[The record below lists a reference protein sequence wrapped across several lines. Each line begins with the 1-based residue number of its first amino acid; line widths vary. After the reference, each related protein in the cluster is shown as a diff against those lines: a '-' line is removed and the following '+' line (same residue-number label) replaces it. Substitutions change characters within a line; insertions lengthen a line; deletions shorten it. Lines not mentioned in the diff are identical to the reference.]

1 MPARVVAGLCFSG
14 ADAKSVALMRG
25 FLQPSLK
32 HVPSETQTA
41 FAGLSRHRRAA
52 LAEAAQTNLVKASQW
67 ARGDAVAAE
76 TADALEKA
84 TKAHLAKKK

>member
-1 MPARVVAGLCFSG
+1 
-14 ADAKSVALMRG
+14 MRG
-25 FLQPSLK
+25 FLQPALK

-67 ARGDAVAAE
+67 AAGGATTKAV
-76 TADALEKA
+76 ADALEKA
-84 TKAHLAKKK
+84 TQAHLAKKK